1 MPLKF
6 DLKKLE
12 LGKLNPGLN
21 REQLIALGVTALIVV
36 FCVTVVT
43 WSLGVRSE
51 ARAELVEKLDA
62 LALLEARVGG
72 GAKAR
77 GPVRNPAAPASAF
90 LTTQTQGLAGA
101 ELQAYLAQLASAQ
114 NAEVVSSGLQPTGR
128 DDTPETIRLQ
138 ATLTTTIGSLQGVW
152 GGAVVRAMPN
162 TPGQNRPWASTLK
175 SAVTIIWASGWV
187 WTGMESTKPTRAPTG
202 AATGLKAM
210 SAPRRK
216 VNSALR
222 SGRTLPP
229 SPVPCGSP
237 VWAMKSAMTRWN
249 TTPS

>member
-101 ELQAYLAQLASAQ
+101 ELGEAFRAA
-114 NAEVVSSGLQPTGR
+114 G
-128 DDTPETIRLQ
+128 
-138 ATLTTTIGSLQGVW
+138 TTIAMLCSSPKGYEA
-152 GGAVVRAMPN
+152 GAAAAVE
-162 TPGQNRPWASTLK
+162 TLRD
-175 SAVTIIWASGWV
+175 A
-187 WTGMESTKPTRAPTG
+187 G
-202 AATGLKAM
+202 AATVLLAGRAAEAGDATVRVGGHAIDRPGAYMEPTLLTDVDHISQSMDYDEMLSWLLFYTSLFALDRIPQLAIADPAGLVIGDLHGR
-210 SAPRRK
+210 SAAP
-216 VNSALR
+216 AQ
-222 SGRTLPP
+222 
-229 SPVPCGSP
+229 
-237 VWAMKSAMTRWN
+237 
-249 TTPS
+249 